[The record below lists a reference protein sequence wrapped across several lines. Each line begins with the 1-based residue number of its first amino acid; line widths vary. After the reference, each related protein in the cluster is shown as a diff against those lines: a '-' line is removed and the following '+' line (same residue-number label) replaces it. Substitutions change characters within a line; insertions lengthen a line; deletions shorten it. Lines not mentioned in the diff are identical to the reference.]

1 MKQSEDDTFCLGSIH
16 WAKVGTHPW
25 WPCIIH
31 NSPNGEGFVKVFK
44 TCEKYHVQFL
54 GPVVERAWVSS
65 FNLIPYQTHQNLE
78 KQLKE
83 LQAAWPAL
91 KAKYEN
97 KVPTNRKKWWDK
109 SWREADKAFLLNA
122 AERLKKFGRIQVC
135 PEKPVLSPE
144 EEAELS
150 SLMDNVPLTLQEE
163 TESIETFLQ
172 VEKTKRLKS
181 NAELD
186 EKELDKELRLQW
198 PAFDIQTK
206 RSYLSNKLALL
217 HIESA
222 FRSVPSTEQQH
233 QRMETRHAG
242 RHSSQT
248 SVAPTEDGKTS
259 KSATKARASLEKP
272 KKPKASEDRELDL
285 EIHRLIASPAPYR
298 FQPVCPVCE
307 VFSSAPGQMLKCKG
321 VCGQIMHPHCMRYKE
336 PPPADN
342 QRPEVFKCP
351 QCLTRNYLCAVCGKP
366 SSISG
371 KSRLNVETTAGSLL
385 SCQVKGCGR
394 HFHRDCLHQHPGC
407 LVTEKAGG
415 AVLLTR
421 CPAHI
426 CATCCLEDP
435 ESTAVQPEGR
445 PMLQC
450 VRCPRVFHAGDLCTP
465 AGSVEVSLS
474 HIVCPAHFVKNLNKL
489 PQHKVQSVSWCFRCR
504 KPGPDRIFCETC
516 PTNYHKAC
524 MDPSDA
530 VSPAPTFT
538 CDNCRRGVQPRYA
551 QVIWAKIPCFRWWP
565 CEVIHARNAPLNIL
579 NMSHPEG
586 TFLIHFIGSGEYQW
600 VSRGQTFAYEIGLG
614 SSATSLT
621 KGHGKNDLAFNKSV
635 KMAPKVHE
643 FYVNYVW
650 KRGLPLTSMHANRLS
665 NEELLPVSTPE
676 AAAALGLTSQRDID
690 AIQSAEAFSSFQQ
703 IAANQFVPPKLEK
716 LATAD
721 VPASPCNCSH
731 AANPRC
737 SVASRCNNV
746 LNNCE
751 CSPQICS
758 ILTRK
763 PSTDCGNRPFSTQ
776 PSLTVFRTANRGFG
790 LKLLERV
797 KKNAFVVEF
806 IGEVISVLEANK
818 RLSAGIAA
826 YASLHGRSS
835 ISASANSIPAS
846 SSENAPMTFLLR
858 LTPDLVIDAQRVG
871 NMARFVNHSCEPNL
885 EAKCYNVNGRLRM
898 GLFALSSL
906 EEKEELTL
914 DYRRSFFLD
923 AGLTGSKSICL
934 CGADSCV
941 GSLRLPTAFPVPET
955 ALRSPAASPSR
966 KSSTAAATAAPTSP
980 KENQEVA
987 AETREQRQQ
996 RRDKKNMSQL
1006 LSAAATSSA
1015 NATASGGGRAASLAA
1030 VPPGQRACKVKQD
1043 SAVES
1048 FVSKVT
1054 AAESRGPRRPLHD
1067 DFCYRCGDGGE
1078 LVLCDKSNCPKSY
1091 HLNCLGLVRP
1101 PSGTW
1106 YCPWHFCDDCGH
1118 PATHL
1123 CWRCP
1128 NSYCLQHADKRIVV
1142 DELDAERWQAAT
1154 KVMSSRSGEVQPSS
1168 LQSSQILP
1176 VVLSCRWICIDH
1188 ANVKISGPGHRPS
1201 LLLEDLEDAKPR
1213 DMKSADPL
1221 EEDVENKDL
1230 HGGGCDGASDPET
1243 AEAPDERD
1251 CVTIPAQEAD
1261 NCKVRQG
1268 RTTAT
1273 AEAASPLSVHGGTQA
1288 TSLCQQY
1295 RADTTFEA
1303 ETELVVAGVGSLAA
1317 FTETLLRCVTDPL
1330 LVILTAL
1337 ISLPLCVRI
1346 PLLSRGG

>member
-1 MKQSEDDTFCLGSIH
+1 MKQPEEDFFGLGSIH

-78 KQLKE
+78 KQLKD
-83 LQAAWPAL
+83 LQVAWPAL

-97 KVPTNRKKWWDK
+97 KVPTNRKTWWDK

-122 AERLKKFGRIQVC
+122 EERLKKFGRIQVF
-135 PEKPVLSPE
+135 PEKPVLSIE

-163 TESIETFLQ
+163 TESMETFLQ
-172 VEKTKRLKS
+172 VEKTKRLK
-181 NAELD
+181 NNVELD
-186 EKELDKELRLQW
+186 EHELDKELRLQW
-198 PAFDIQTK
+198 PGFDIQTK

-217 HIESA
+217 HIESNFGSA
-222 FRSVPSTEQQH
+222 PSTEQQQQQ

-248 SVAPTEDGKTS
+248 SVVSTEDATTPKP
-259 KSATKARASLEKP
+259 ATKVRTSLDKP
-272 KKPKASEDRELDL
+272 KKTKASEDRELDL

-421 CPAHI
+421 CPAHV
-426 CATCCLEDP
+426 CATCCLEDS

-450 VRCPRVFHAGDLCTP
+450 VRCPRVFHTGDLCTP

-474 HIVCPAHFVKNLNKL
+474 HIVCPVHFVKNLNKL

-579 NMSHPEG
+579 NMAHPEG

-600 VSRGQTFAYEIGLG
+600 VSRGQTFAYEVGLG
-614 SSATSLT
+614 SSATALT
-621 KGHGKNDLAFNKSV
+621 KGHSKNDLAFNKSV

-650 KRGLPLTSMHANRLS
+650 KRGLPLTTMHANRLS
-665 NEELLPVSTPE
+665 DEELLPVSTPE

-703 IAANQFVPPKLEK
+703 IAANRFTPPKLEK
-716 LATAD
+716 LATVE
-721 VPASPCNCSH
+721 VPTSPCKCSL
-731 AANPRC
+731 ATNPRC
-737 SVASRCNNV
+737 SVASRCSNV

-751 CSPQICS
+751 CTPQICS

-806 IGEVISVLEANK
+806 IGEVIGVLEANK
-818 RLSAGIAA
+818 RLSAGIVAYTSQHSRSNASTVTNSTPAA
-826 YASLHGRSS
+826 
-835 ISASANSIPAS
+835 

-858 LTPDLVIDAQRVG
+858 LTPELVIDAQRVG

-898 GLFALSSL
+898 GLFALSAL

-934 CGADSCV
+934 CGADTCV

-955 ALRSPAASPSR
+955 ALRSPAASPTH
-966 KSSTAAATAAPTSP
+966 KSTDAAAAAAAAVSTSP
-980 KENQEVA
+980 VENQEVTS
-987 AETREQRQQ
+987 EMRGQRQQ
-996 RRDKKNMSQL
+996 RRNKKNMSQL
-1006 LSAAATSSA
+1006 LSAAATSTTDGVGRP
-1015 NATASGGGRAASLAA
+1015 ATLAA
-1030 VPPGQRACKVKQD
+1030 VPPSQRACKVKQD
-1043 SAVES
+1043 SVVES

-1101 PSGTW
+1101 PNGTW

-1128 NSYCLQHADKRIVV
+1128 NSYCLQHADKRIAV

-1168 LQSSQILP
+1168 LEATQILP

-1201 LLLEDLEDAKPR
+1201 LLLGASDDVTQEQVAE
-1213 DMKSADPL
+1213 MKSVDPL
-1221 EEDVENKDL
+1221 EDVENKAPTGSSAAAVEL
-1230 HGGGCDGASDPET
+1230 KESE
-1243 AEAPDERD
+1243 EAKGKKRRVSLATGHPTPRRLKH
-1251 CVTIPAQEAD
+1251 PP
-1261 NCKVRQG
+1261 G
-1268 RTTAT
+1268 RT
-1273 AEAASPLSVHGGTQA
+1273 AA
-1288 TSLCQQY
+1288 
-1295 RADTTFEA
+1295 R
-1303 ETELVVAGVGSLAA
+1303 
-1317 FTETLLRCVTDPL
+1317 
-1330 LVILTAL
+1330 
-1337 ISLPLCVRI
+1337 SLPKKLITAKYVKAGQLQHHQKRR
-1346 PLLSRGG
+1346 PRFLSMVERKRRHSAGSNAVTPQLKRKRSS